1 MSGEEMAEQVRHR
14 VVFTKEGDDWVVVAP
29 DIPGA
34 HSWGPTLKSASEHIK
49 EAIALVLDLPDGAEE
64 TMTLDPIFRLESMDD
79 DGDPDVFR
87 HALEARNQL
96 QDAQAVADE
105 TLRRAVAEGR
115 RHRVSMRDI
124 ATMTGVSY
132 QRVAQI
138 AGGD

>member
-1 MSGEEMAEQVRHR
+1 MSREEVAEQMTHR
-14 VVFTKEGDDWVVVAP
+14 VVFTKERDDWVVGAP

-34 HSWGPTLKSASEHIK
+34 HSWGPTLKSATEHIK

-64 TMTLDPIFRLESMDD
+64 AMSLDPHYRVEGWDD
-79 DGDPDVFR
+79 DSDLDVFR
-87 HALEARNQL
+87 RALEARNEL
-96 QDAQAVADE
+96 KDAQAVADE

>member
-1 MSGEEMAEQVRHR
+1 MAEQMRHR
-14 VVFTKEGDDWVVVAP
+14 VVFTKEGDDWVVEAP

-34 HSWGPTLKSASEHIK
+34 HSWGPTLKSATEHMK
-49 EAIALVLDLPDGAEE
+49 EAIALVLDLPDGAEK
-64 TMTLDPIFRLESMDD
+64 TMSLDPHYRVEGLD
-79 DGDPDVFR
+79 DGSDLDVFR
-87 HALEARNQL
+87 RALEARNEL
-96 QDAQAVADE
+96 KDAQAVADE

-115 RHRVSMRDI
+115 KYRVSMRDI